1 MCALSVHLL
10 FIPSPDCVHWQENRS
25 VRKMVHD
32 AGRST
37 PPATGVSS
45 RANSK
50 KEGTI
55 AMNYFKVLLPKTLW
69 MGTIG
74 VAAMLLGWTPSCKA
88 QEVSPAIFT
97 NTGVEDVY
105 PTAKPVAKKPAK
117 VQVVAHANQGAASN
131 DAYARKQNAHRVA
144 RKPNVASAPVV

>member
-1 MCALSVHLL
+1 MS
-10 FIPSPDCVHWQENRS
+10 
-25 VRKMVHD
+25 HD

-97 NTGVEDVY
+97 DTGVEDVY
-105 PTAKPVAKKPAK
+105 PAAKPLTKKPAK
-117 VQVVAHANQGAASN
+117 VQIAAHPHQGVANN
-131 DAYARKQNAHRVA
+131 DADARKQNAHRVA
-144 RKPNVASAPVV
+144 RKPNVVSAPAV

>member
-1 MCALSVHLL
+1 MCGLSVHLL
-10 FIPSPDCVHWQENRS
+10 FIPSPACVHWQEKGS
-25 VRKMVHD
+25 VRKMFHD

-37 PPATGVSS
+37 PSATGVSS

-50 KEGTI
+50 NERTI

-69 MGTIG
+69 VGTIG

-97 NTGVEDVY
+97 DTGVEDVY
-105 PTAKPVAKKPAK
+105 PAAKPLAKKPAK
-117 VQVVAHANQGAASN
+117 VQVVAHHQGMANN
-131 DAYARKQNAHRVA
+131 DTDARKQNAHRVA
-144 RKPNVASAPVV
+144 RKPDVVSAPVV

>member
-1 MCALSVHLL
+1 MA
-10 FIPSPDCVHWQENRS
+10 
-25 VRKMVHD
+25 HD

-37 PPATGVSS
+37 PLATGVSS

-50 KEGTI
+50 KERTI

-74 VAAMLLGWTPSCKA
+74 VAAILLGWTPTCKA

-97 NTGVEDVY
+97 DTGVEDVY
-105 PTAKPVAKKPAK
+105 PAAKPLAKKPPK
-117 VQVVAHANQGAASN
+117 VQVVAHAYQGVSNN
-131 DAYARKQNAHRVA
+131 DADARKQNAHRVA
-144 RKPNVASAPVV
+144 RKPNLVSAPVV